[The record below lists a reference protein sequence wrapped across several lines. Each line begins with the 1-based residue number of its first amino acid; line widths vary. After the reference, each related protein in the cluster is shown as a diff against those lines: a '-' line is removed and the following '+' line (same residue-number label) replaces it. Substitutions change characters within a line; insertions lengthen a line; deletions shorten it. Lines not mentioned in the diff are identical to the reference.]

1 MKKALLL
8 SLTILLFSCGGDD
21 DTNSE
26 PETNEPT
33 SIKFTLEEI
42 WGVGINYNYQNTEQ
56 RVCSLDDR
64 KYLRISEQGES
75 VFGQNIST
83 PLHNSIDTLRLS
95 LYGASNI
102 DPNLI
107 NNFGFNL
114 GPLNQANTEQRVNP
128 QYINHIELIDFDEN
142 DRIFLKQ
149 GFMEYYYPINS
160 TDSNLNKK
168 IVYFSSNVSEEFLNS
183 IVYTSENVNDFC
195 PSTEEEIFVK
205 KSQEEYN
212 SIRFLELTIPYNIV
226 NNSFN
231 VGDEVSGQ
239 DIGSLNQVNNLASWT
254 ITYKEYID

>member
-1 MKKALLL
+1 M
-8 SLTILLFSCGGDD
+8 I
-21 DTNSE
+21 
-26 PETNEPT
+26 
-33 SIKFTLEEI
+33 
-42 WGVGINYNYQNTEQ
+42 
-56 RVCSLDDR
+56 
-64 KYLRISEQGES
+64 ES
-75 VFGQNIST
+75 
-83 PLHNSIDTLRLS
+83 
-95 LYGASNI
+95 
-102 DPNLI
+102 
-107 NNFGFNL
+107 
-114 GPLNQANTEQRVNP
+114 
-128 QYINHIELIDFDEN
+128 
-142 DRIFLKQ
+142 FLKQ